1 MKKKRV
7 RLTDEEAN
15 FLGLELNAKEAGR
28 NTVQYAITKNQ
39 QAKVLEF
46 RADKTLTVTGKS
58 TLRKFRNDEGEVILE
73 WTKTNATDESRVK
86 ALRSAFEALKED
98 ITPTLPVALV
108 DREYNAKLCNQYTLT
123 DYHLGMMAWGEESGS
138 DWNLEIAE
146 TVLIRFFQTA
156 IDQSPNAE
164 TCIFAQLGDFL
175 HWDGSGCGYTTKQAP
190 ARCGCQIHQAS
201 ESCNTCYSHNYK
213 YAS

>member
-15 FLGLELNAKEAGR
+15 ILGLELNAKEAGR

-46 RADKTLTVTGKS
+46 RADKGLSGTGKS

-98 ITPTLPVALV
+98 ITTTLPIKLV
-108 DREYNAKLCNQYTLT
+108 DREYNAK
-123 DYHLGMMAWGEESGS
+123 
-138 DWNLEIAE
+138 
-146 TVLIRFFQTA
+146 
-156 IDQSPNAE
+156 
-164 TCIFAQLGDFL
+164 
-175 HWDGSGCGYTTKQAP
+175 
-190 ARCGCQIHQAS
+190 
-201 ESCNTCYSHNYK
+201 
-213 YAS
+213 